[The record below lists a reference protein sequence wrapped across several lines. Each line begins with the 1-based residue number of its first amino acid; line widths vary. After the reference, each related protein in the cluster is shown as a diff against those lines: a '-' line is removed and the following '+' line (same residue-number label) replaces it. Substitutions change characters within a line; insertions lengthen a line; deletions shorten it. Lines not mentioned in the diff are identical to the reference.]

1 MRRKKKRTTQTNRPL
16 FSPSLQL
23 PSILQCHVPTHLCM
37 HLSSCRQPSPAV
49 TAMICNRPVQGLLS
63 LLDSSTLT
71 IPNTFP
77 IPNFSLDILSS
88 PMPDY
93 APAHPHHNQPPPP
106 CQPTPPP
113 PHPTINP
120 GLQPIH
126 NTPNPASHTTSTPL
140 FNWLNIRKIRIVV
153 GCCREHAGTHPLKFN
168 IAPSFSKEFLMRRR
182 VDCAHVRVGR

>member
-1 MRRKKKRTTQTNRPL
+1 MRRKKKGTTQTNRPL
-16 FSPSLQL
+16 SSPSLQL
-23 PSILQCHVPTHLCM
+23 PSILQCHVPTYLCM

-49 TAMICNRPVQGLLS
+49 TAIICNRPFQGLLS

-88 PMPDY
+88 PTPDY
-93 APAHPHHNQPPPP
+93 APAHPHHNQSRPPA
-106 CQPTPPP
+106 
-113 PHPTINP
+113 HSK
-120 GLQPIH
+120 
-126 NTPNPASHTTSTPL
+126 TPNPASHPTSTPL

-168 IAPSFSKEFLMRRR
+168 IAPSLAKEFFMRRR
-182 VDCAHVRVGR
+182 GDCAHVRVGR